1 MQIKK
6 IGINGF
12 GRIGRLAL
20 RASLDHPEIEVV
32 AINDLMD
39 INQLAYLLKYDS
51 VHGVLN
57 KEVEVKNNTLVV
69 NGKSIRVTAI
79 KEAEKLDWGAV
90 EVDLVLDCT
99 GIYKELDSA
108 SKHLDAGAKKVLI
121 SAPSKTAPM
130 YVMGVNHQKIT
141 AEQNII
147 SNASCT
153 TNCLAPMAKII
164 DTNFGLVEGLMTTI
178 HASTASQSVIDQ
190 GNNKN
195 YRLGRSALNNIIP
208 TSTGAAIA
216 VTKVIPELKGK
227 LTGMAFRVP
236 VANVSVVD
244 LTVRTEKATT
254 IQEINEVFKHA
265 SQNEYKGLVAYVEEP
280 LVSQD
285 FVTNTY
291 ICNYDAGAS
300 MELNSNF
307 FKLVSWYDNEYG
319 YASKMI
325 DLAIYA
331 LSL

>member
-178 HASTASQSVIDQ
+178 HASTASQSIIDQ